1 MEDNND
7 IHLGRLLLLIDTFTN
22 HNENETVNGLTKLA
36 KLDFLLRYPVY
47 LEKALQAN
55 NVSPKGVALLDY
67 ERKSV
72 ESSMV
77 RYRYGP
83 WDYRYRRFIN
93 ILVAKGLVTV
103 CLEGR
108 TIKIGLTKVG
118 IDKALALSVDSN
130 YEDIVSRANIIHKH
144 FDIGATRLKNFVY
157 ETFPE
162 IGTLRLGE
170 RIKP

>member
-1 MEDNND
+1 M
-7 IHLGRLLLLIDTFTN
+7 HLARLLLLIDTFTD
-22 HNENETVNGLTKLA
+22 HNENKTVNGLTKLA

-47 LEKALQAN
+47 LEKALQEN
-55 NVSPKGVALLDY
+55 NMSSKEVNVLNY

-93 ILVAKGLVTV
+93 LLVGKGLASVF
-103 CLEGR
+103 LDGR
-108 TIKIGLTKVG
+108 TIKISLTKSG
-118 IDKALALSVDSN
+118 IEKASILSNDNN
-130 YEDIVSRANIIHKH
+130 YEDIVNRASIICRH
-144 FDIGATRLKNFVY
+144 FDMGATRLKDFVY

>member
-1 MEDNND
+1 M
-7 IHLGRLLLLIDTFTN
+7 IDTFTD
-22 HNENETVNGLTKLA
+22 HNENKTVNGLTKLA

-55 NVSPKGVALLDY
+55 NVSPKEVNVLNY

-93 ILVAKGLVTV
+93 LLVGKGLATI

-108 TIKIGLTKVG
+108 TIKIGLTKFG
-118 IDKALALSVDSN
+118 IEKASILSGDGN

-144 FDIGATRLKNFVY
+144 FDMGATRLKDFVY